1 MEKTSKASKH
11 KVKTGGKRE
20 FNPALMLKAVWKKL
34 WLVILI
40 GVIAGAVTFVGVK
53 FLVTPTYRSYF
64 TAYINNKKDVDLSSI
79 TGSDVKASQA
89 LVRTYSEIMTSR
101 YVLKEAAASINLDS
115 NYATVKKLVSTSVN
129 NETGIITVN
138 VDTDS
143 PQKSFDLAK
152 AIEETTLIHTANIV
166 DGSSMKIIDHPFL
179 PTSIYKPNYIRLS
192 LLGAVAGMI
201 LIILIIC
208 IRQFFNDKVTN
219 EEELEDRYSIPI
231 VGVIPDMINTDKH
244 NKGGYYYYRTEEQ

>member
-1 MEKTSKASKH
+1 MEKTSKANKH

-20 FNPALMLKAVWKKL
+20 FNPVLMLKAVWKRL

-40 GVIAGAVTFVGVK
+40 GAIAGAITFIGVK
-53 FLVTPTYRSYF
+53 VFVTPTYRSYF
-64 TAYINNKKDVDLSSI
+64 TAYINNKKDVDLSSV
-79 TGSDVKASQA
+79 TGSDVKASQS

-101 YVLKEAAASINLDS
+101 YVLKEAAASINLNS
-115 NYATVKKLVSTSVN
+115 SYGEVKKLVTTSVS

-143 PQKSFDLAK
+143 PQKSYELAK
-152 AIEETTLIHTANIV
+152 AIEETTLIYTANIV

-179 PTSIYKPNYIRLS
+179 PKGIYKPDYIKLS
-192 LLGAVAGMI
+192 MLGVIAGM
-201 LIILIIC
+201 LLAVLIIC
-208 IRQFFNDKVTN
+208 IRQFFNDKVTS

-231 VGVIPDMINTDKH
+231 VGVIPDMINVDRH
-244 NKGGYYYYRTEEQ
+244 NKGGYYYYRTGEQ